1 MNIRIKDKLFHLYLQ
16 LKQSFEQIKHRPI
29 QTDQKHKPEKI
40 VQSIRMEI
48 NCN

>member
-29 QTDQKHKPEKI
+29 QTKHKPEK
-40 VQSIRMEI
+40 VAQSIQMEI